1 MFMHSVSLS
10 HSPKTRH
17 KESSRESGS
26 GILRKGRE
34 PRVAWESEE
43 VVRGCLTCMRSPH
56 TSALWVSAALFRLE
70 YGSQTCCHVK
80 QFKKKTERSTVR
92 PLPSPSLRA
101 EVPPSPAL
109 LSGNPATHG
118 RTVTP
123 TAPMSASTPGKN
135 TSPILFPFGGKLKHP
150 TQSHDLIM

>member
-80 QFKKKTERSTVR
+80 QFKKKNRAKHSAAFALTQLPRRGPPFSSSAERKSSHPWEDSDPHGPHVCVNPRKEHEPYSLPFRGEAEASNTV
-92 PLPSPSLRA
+92 P
-101 EVPPSPAL
+101 
-109 LSGNPATHG
+109 
-118 RTVTP
+118 
-123 TAPMSASTPGKN
+123 
-135 TSPILFPFGGKLKHP
+135 
-150 TQSHDLIM
+150 